1 MVKTIL
7 SRQKD
12 RDKTSSKIHKERMRP
27 VRAVVDRIE
36 GEIAVLLLGEEE
48 TRVELPLSRLPEGSH
63 EGSWLKIS
71 FIGQDSPDQANDGSL
86 ENVSFELDLAGEQ
99 EQRERMARL
108 LEKIKGKN
116 KA

>member
-48 TRVELPLSRLPEGSH
+48 TRVELFQGYQKVAMR
-63 EGSWLKIS
+63 
-71 FIGQDSPDQANDGSL
+71 
-86 ENVSFELDLAGEQ
+86 VAG
-99 EQRERMARL
+99 
-108 LEKIKGKN
+108 
-116 KA
+116 

>member
-1 MVKTIL
+1 MDVYPELL
-7 SRQKD
+7 SQPLPLGLNLFKQGAADIARPDQAD
-12 RDKTSSKIHKERMRP
+12 RES
-27 VRAVVDRIE
+27 
-36 GEIAVLLLGEEE
+36 LLGEEE

-86 ENVSFELDLAGEQ
+86 ENASFELDLAGEQ